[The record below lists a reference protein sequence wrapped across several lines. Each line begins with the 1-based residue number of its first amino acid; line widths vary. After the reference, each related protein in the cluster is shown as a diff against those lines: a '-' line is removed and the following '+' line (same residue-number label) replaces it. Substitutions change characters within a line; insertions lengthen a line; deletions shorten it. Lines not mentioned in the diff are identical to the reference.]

1 MLKIKQM
8 TSIIKAEHSTI
19 KLNQIISKNISI
31 TFTFLIIV
39 VSLGSR
45 LLLLGSYDLL
55 AEEAYY
61 WNYAQHLDF
70 SYLDHPPMV
79 ALLIKASTSIFGAN
93 EFGVRIPSLICW
105 LLAAFFSFKLTELI
119 RQGSGQYA
127 VMLLSILPFFFLQ
140 SLVITPDQPLLVCW
154 SAALYYLYRSL
165 FFEESK
171 CWYLTGVWL
180 GLGMLSKYTIVLL
193 GPTTLLYLIIVPT
206 ARHWFSRKEPYVCVL
221 IAALLFTPVI
231 YWNAIH
237 EWASFVFQS
246 SRRFHATSSFSFH
259 YFIGILILFLL
270 PSGIFGLWHLFNK
283 KMLKSAPID
292 EKTQRFL
299 QIFTIVPLSFFGIFS
314 LNHTIKLDWIGPG
327 LLAVVPWLAILAT
340 KSKKN
345 LNIWFVGAIFLL
357 VSYTGIIVAISFGA
371 PERVSQV
378 LFPKYISWSNL
389 TEQVYVIAKN
399 IEAKTH
405 STPIIVPLDLYNI
418 NSELTFYQTK
428 LFARGDVAKIY
439 PIMDRH
445 IFGRNSLMYQYW
457 SHKKDLSGKTLI
469 LISVFPSDFDAL
481 TFNKQRLEQSPLF
494 EIWPRSQGRGIPI
507 EPYYYKVVH
516 LK

>member
-299 QIFTIVPLSFFGIFS
+299 QIFTL
-314 LNHTIKLDWIGPG
+314 
-327 LLAVVPWLAILAT
+327 
-340 KSKKN
+340 
-345 LNIWFVGAIFLL
+345 
-357 VSYTGIIVAISFGA
+357 
-371 PERVSQV
+371 
-378 LFPKYISWSNL
+378 
-389 TEQVYVIAKN
+389 
-399 IEAKTH
+399 
-405 STPIIVPLDLYNI
+405 
-418 NSELTFYQTK
+418 K
-428 LFARGDVAKIY
+428 LFR
-439 PIMDRH
+439 
-445 IFGRNSLMYQYW
+445 
-457 SHKKDLSGKTLI
+457 
-469 LISVFPSDFDAL
+469 DF
-481 TFNKQRLEQSPLF
+481 
-494 EIWPRSQGRGIPI
+494 
-507 EPYYYKVVH
+507 
-516 LK
+516 